1 MRLTI
6 RILGL
11 DLLDVDLSTDSTAP
25 EPDDL
30 ARDLSG
36 GTLGCDRIDAGP
48 TDWHMGF
55 TNGREVD

>member
-11 DLLDVDLSTDSTAP
+11 DLLDVELTTDSSA
-25 EPDDL
+25 EDDN

-36 GTLGCDRIDAGP
+36 GSLGSDRIEAYGD
-48 TDWHMGF
+48 HFMGF
-55 TNGREVD
+55 TNGRDE

>member
-11 DLLDVDLSTDSTAP
+11 ELLDIDLSTDAR
-25 EPDDL
+25 DDEDK

-36 GTLGCDRIDAGP
+36 GSLSSDAHEVAD
-48 TDWHMGF
+48 TDHFMGF
-55 TNGREVD
+55 TNGRSCE

>member
-11 DLLDVDLSTDSTAP
+11 DLLDVELTTDS
-25 EPDDL
+25 DDDDDDK

-36 GTLGCDRIDAGP
+36 GSLGSDRIEADG
-48 TDWHMGF
+48 DRFMGF
-55 TNGREVD
+55 TNGRDE